1 MPIGLWDSI
10 PYRGKLLAYNF
21 SVLVRT
27 HNKEVVRVRRGWTK
41 YLGAII
47 AVITAVVAA
56 VTGQYYLIAL
66 VGLGLT
72 AVGGVF
78 KADWLVT
85 IGASITIGATV
96 AYVGQGVIGGN
107 LGAMLGE
114 MIASPMFYLG
124 VVSSVATNL
133 YGMSLEN
140 KIKGMQ
146 EKLDSKQK
154 EWEKEKSDRMNYTG
168 GINKTSSGGDEDF
181 DAYYNI
187 VDQEMLFN
195 LIELSI
201 DTEKN
206 SQVFDDTKYDN
217 TRVV

>member
-1 MPIGLWDSI
+1 M
-10 PYRGKLLAYNF
+10 
-21 SVLVRT
+21 LV
-27 HNKEVVRVRRGWTK
+27 
-41 YLGAII
+41 
-47 AVITAVVAA
+47 
-56 VTGQYYLIAL
+56 
-66 VGLGLT
+66 
-72 AVGGVF
+72 
-78 KADWLVT
+78 
-85 IGASITIGATV
+85 
-96 AYVGQGVIGGN
+96 
-107 LGAMLGE
+107 E

-124 VVSSVATNL
+124 IVSSVATNL

-201 DTEKN
+201 DTQKN
-206 SQVFDDTKYDN
+206 SQVFDDTKFDN

>member
-1 MPIGLWDSI
+1 
-10 PYRGKLLAYNF
+10 
-21 SVLVRT
+21 
-27 HNKEVVRVRRGWTK
+27 
-41 YLGAII
+41 
-47 AVITAVVAA
+47 
-56 VTGQYYLIAL
+56 
-66 VGLGLT
+66 
-72 AVGGVF
+72 
-78 KADWLVT
+78 
-85 IGASITIGATV
+85 
-96 AYVGQGVIGGN
+96 
-107 LGAMLGE
+107 MLGE

-140 KIKGMQ
+140 
-146 EKLDSKQK
+146 KQK

-187 VDQEMLFN
+187 VDQETLFN

-206 SQVFDDTKYDN
+206 SQVFDDTKFDN
-217 TRVV
+217 TRLS